1 MSLTIKISFLGVNV
15 FSKCVFTVFGRNV
28 IDSLENLAIGGFKVV
43 SDVSKHSMRALL
55 LDHERF

>member
-1 MSLTIKISFLGVNV
+1 MSTCFPSV
-15 FSKCVFTVFGRNV
+15 FSPFLAENV